1 MNHNKDEPKDEKMA
15 LVFKYIS
22 LAIGKK
28 REKKGNGELAEIRKK
43 LGLSHEEIIR
53 LAAQQSIH

>member
-22 LAIGKK
+22 LAIEKK
-28 REKKGNGELAEIRKK
+28 REKKWNGELAEIREK
-43 LGLSHEEIIR
+43 LGLSHEEIIH
-53 LAAQQSIH
+53 LAAQQNV